1 VNDRK
6 ARNRKIYIGVIF
18 ISLVLLYAGVFLF
31 RKPDYSSETANIS
44 YDSSEQVEDAA
55 KNYNNNPNQ
64 NPIEYKHIRTEING
78 YKQEIHILEVDLSD
92 DRADV
97 MPVLSFDKVY
107 GFDLLSNMA
116 REHNA
121 YAAVNAGFF
130 HKYGQPSGMVVLGGK
145 MYTGSTGRYPVLLI
159 SDGRAYL
166 KEIQTEYFIE
176 YNNSRFYIDNIN
188 QPAKNGEKV
197 LYTPEYGSSNRLD
210 INNLTAVIQKGRVK
224 EISRMSGECSI
235 PDDGML
241 LSAVLPAGG
250 DESVFP
256 FKVGDEVNFRYL
268 PYLGP
273 NAHAYECGSWIVKDG
288 EIVIGE
294 TDEWV
299 GVMTNRDP
307 RTAVGVMDDGAVVFI
322 VVDGRQPGF
331 SAGLK
336 GKELGE
342 FILGYGIKNAAML
355 DGGASSEMILNGK
368 IVNRPSFNGQERPI
382 AGAFI
387 ITYRNNA
394 AEEAGQE

>member
-1 VNDRK
+1 MNDKK
-6 ARNRKIYIGVIF
+6 AKNNGKIYAGIIL

-31 RKPDYSSETANIS
+31 RKPDNVSESANIS
-44 YDSSEQVEDAA
+44 YDNLGQMEDTGGNHDS
-55 KNYNNNPNQ
+55 KDYQ
-64 NPIEYKHIRTEING
+64 DPIKYKHIKTEING
-78 YKQEIHILEVDLSD
+78 YEQEIHILEIDLSD
-92 DRADV
+92 DRVEV
-97 MPVLSFDKVY
+97 MPVLSYGKVY

-130 HKYGQPSGMVVLGGK
+130 HKYGQPSGMVVLRGK
-145 MYTGSTGRYPVLLI
+145 MYTGSTGKYPVLVT
-159 SDGRAYL
+159 SGGTAYL

-176 YNNSRFYIDNIN
+176 YNNRRFYIDNIN
-188 QPAKNGEKV
+188 QPAKNGEIV

-210 INNLTAVIQKGRVK
+210 KDNLTAVIQKGRVK

-241 LSAVLPAGG
+241 LSAVLPAGK
-250 DESVFP
+250 DENVFP

-268 PYLGP
+268 PDLGK

-294 TDEWV
+294 RDEWV

-307 RTAVGVMDDGAVVFI
+307 RTAVGVMDDGTLVFI

-342 FILGYGIKNAAML
+342 FILDYGIRNAAML
-355 DGGASSEMILNGK
+355 DGGASSEMIVKDK
-368 IVNRPSFNGQERPI
+368 IVNRPSFKGQERPI

-387 ITYRNNA
+387 IKKETGDGSMSR
-394 AEEAGQE
+394 